1 MRKQNKRN
9 IKRNKK
15 KITNRAKSTFRKI
28 KDQLTSAKGP
38 IFYGAF
44 YKDDTQEGF
53 NFAISADKYGD
64 ETQSIIN
71 SFISTS
77 EEMYNDSKKWDEVT
91 KVEQI
96 AACRRHLIED
106 IKEYNKLANI
116 PASGRIGYS
125 ITNLSPEA
133 VRVAFMISTSIHF
146 LTMLGDIENDNYN
159 GMHFMYDDMK
169 IVA

>member
-15 KITNRAKSTFRKI
+15 KITNRAKSTFRKP
-28 KDQLTSAKGP
+28 KAQLTSAKGP

-44 YKDDTQEGF
+44 YKDDTAEGF
-53 NFAISADKYGD
+53 NFAIKPGKYDD
-64 ETQSIIN
+64 ETQSTIN
-71 SFISTS
+71 NFISTA
-77 EEMYNDSKKWDEVT
+77 EKMYNDSKEWDEVT
-91 KVEQI
+91 KMEQI
-96 AACRRHLIED
+96 IACRRHLVED
-106 IKEYNKLANI
+106 IKEYNKLVNM
-116 PASGRIGYS
+116 PEGRPSGFYPKVS
-125 ITNLSPEA
+125 QEA
-133 VRVAFMISTSIHF
+133 FKVAFMISTSIHF